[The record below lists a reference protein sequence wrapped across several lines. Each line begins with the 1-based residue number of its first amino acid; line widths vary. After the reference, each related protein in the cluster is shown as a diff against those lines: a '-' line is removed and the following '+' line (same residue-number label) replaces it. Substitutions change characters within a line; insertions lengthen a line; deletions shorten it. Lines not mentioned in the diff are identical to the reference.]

1 MEILKF
7 GDNPSPNRS
16 NNNQRKPA
24 AMIVAGVLVAMMGM
38 STTLAGTITIGTNNR
53 IEFGQG
59 LVTTAACDSSIT
71 ITPSSSFNATTDT
84 FTVTSLKISDVNG
97 YNVDS
102 NQMCLG
108 KWFIIKAYSG
118 STQLNFRNSVDTA
131 TATSIQFKI
140 PGTGLSDSSTA
151 NSSWSMSSDS
161 TVKPVFSGHLLTFA
175 DQSGW
180 TDSVGQITIGNF
192 ILAPSVTKITVE
204 SADASQ

>member
-59 LVTTAACDSSIT
+59 LVTTAACDGSIT
-71 ITPSSSFNATTDT
+71 ITPSSSFNASTDT
-84 FTVTSLKISDVNG
+84 FTVTELTISNVNG
-97 YNVDS
+97 YNIDA

-118 STQLNFRNSVDTA
+118 STQLNFRNSPDTA
-131 TATSIQFKI
+131 TASALQFKI
-140 PGTGLSDSSTA
+140 PGTGLSDSATA
-151 NSSWSMSSDS
+151 DSAWSMTTTS
-161 TVKPVFSGHLLTFA
+161 TVKPVFDGNLLTFSA
-175 DQSGW
+175 QGGW
-180 TDSVGQITIGNF
+180 TSTSGTVKIGNF
-192 ILAPSVTKITVE
+192 KLEPGVTKITIE
-204 SADASQ
+204 SSDSSQ